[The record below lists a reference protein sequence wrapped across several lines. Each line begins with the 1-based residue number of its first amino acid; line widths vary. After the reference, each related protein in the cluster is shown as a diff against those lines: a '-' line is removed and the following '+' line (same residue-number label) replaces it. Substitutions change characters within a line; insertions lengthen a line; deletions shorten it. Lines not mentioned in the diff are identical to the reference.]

1 MRSLQAMNPLY
12 ISRVALPPPEGLVKA
27 YGQVSENM
35 EGNIGIKPH
44 TCEQDGP
51 NVIPREWVKALLQKD
66 LPDA

>member
-12 ISRVALPPPEGLVKA
+12 ISRVALPPEGLVKA

>member
-1 MRSLQAMNPLY
+1 MNPLY
-12 ISRVALPPPEGLVKA
+12 ISRVALPPPPEGLVKA